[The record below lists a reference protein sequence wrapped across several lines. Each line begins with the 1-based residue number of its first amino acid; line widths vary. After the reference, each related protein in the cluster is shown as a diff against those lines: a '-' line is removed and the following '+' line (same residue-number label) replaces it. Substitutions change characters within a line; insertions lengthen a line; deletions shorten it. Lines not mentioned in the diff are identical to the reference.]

1 MRPLKTHNRLTLA
14 VAQSCCHCPCTKSKL
29 RRVWD
34 PNLKRPDRFP
44 LVADD
49 SQCSGKITIGIQ
61 VPKCCDTQ
69 FPAMM
74 FTMFDQT
81 GKTLHFIKKSKL
93 LPGDFQI
100 ARGSLRLPPHREE
113 VLSSGLLHY
122 RGPWNDSIAPGASS
136 VVWVRPADHT
146 AVEAQCHKRTRQ
158 SLSTDKPGLD
168 STDVLPVSVTNSRT
182 ATGQQSIAEVANI
195 KQRYFIC
202 LNLYSSLFS

>member
-1 MRPLKTHNRLTLA
+1 MWLTPNA
-14 VAQSCCHCPCTKSKL
+14 PVKL
-29 RRVWD
+29 RKRD
-34 PNLKRPDRFP
+34 PSSKMLRHSIPSH
-44 LVADD
+44 VA
-49 SQCSGKITIGIQ
+49 
-61 VPKCCDTQ
+61 
-69 FPAMM
+69 

-122 RGPWNDSIAPGASS
+122 QGPWNDSIAPGASS

-195 KQRYFIC
+195 NNVI
-202 LNLYSSLFS
+202 SSV